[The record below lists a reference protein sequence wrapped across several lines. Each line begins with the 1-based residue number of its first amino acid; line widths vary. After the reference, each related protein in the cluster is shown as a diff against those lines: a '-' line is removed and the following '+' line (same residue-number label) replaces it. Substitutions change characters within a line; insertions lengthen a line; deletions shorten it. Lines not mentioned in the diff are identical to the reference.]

1 MLKMV
6 HEPRPRGPY
15 FSVNF
20 FVIKYTV
27 VDEKTVAQKKELNML
42 KKLNTL
48 KIKFPLISFF
58 TYLALVSV
66 ILVACYIRFSSNVK
80 ETYISH
86 GKEILNLAAE
96 DIIIDHIPDYLSGD
110 YDIAEYESSARK
122 LDLYPRFFDDVF
134 YLYAYHLNDDG
145 VNATYIFDAHVD
157 HDTTNQLGDNYEIED
172 DILAQISK
180 HGEGEPLDAVTDNT
194 KWGYLLTCSK
204 PLLDSKGNF
213 QGYLLVDFDLTK
225 IRHDNRMFFLKL
237 FFVAFAHMLVVFA
250 LGMQAVAVRI
260 TNPIEKIY
268 LCLSKFRY
276 ATQKDREE
284 NLRSLQELK
293 IHTNQEIQSLYE
305 ALISSAESNL
315 RYMNEYRTISEKAH
329 TDVLTG
335 VRNKTAFEDMAM
347 EFLERIDTEESP
359 EIALIMADINNL
371 KYIND
376 TFGHKSGDEYIIGC
390 CKIMSDLCN
399 ESHIFR
405 IGGDEFI
412 IILNGNEYADRQ
424 MLYEKLKSKFVESYT
439 DETQDPWR
447 RYSAS
452 LGYAEYEA
460 TDTGITDVMKRADA
474 EMYKDK
480 EAFKKTYGSYR

>member
-1 MLKMV
+1 
-6 HEPRPRGPY
+6 
-15 FSVNF
+15 
-20 FVIKYTV
+20 
-27 VDEKTVAQKKELNML
+27 ML

-58 TYLALVSV
+58 TYLALVGV
-66 ILVACYIRFSSNVK
+66 VLIVCYIRFSSNVK
-80 ETYISH
+80 ETYVNH

-96 DIIIDHIPDYLSGD
+96 DIVIDHIPDYLSGD
-110 YDIAEYESSARK
+110 YDIAEYERSAKK
-122 LDLYPRFFDDVF
+122 LDLYPRYFEDVF

-145 VNATYIFDAHVD
+145 VNATYLFDAHVN
-157 HDTTNQLGDNYEIED
+157 HDESNQLGDNYEIED
-172 DILAQISK
+172 DILAQIAK
-180 HGEGEPLDAVTDNT
+180 HGAGEPLDAVTDNT
-194 KWGYLLTCSK
+194 QWGYLLTCSK

-225 IRHDNRMFFLKL
+225 IRQDNRMFFLKL
-237 FFVAFAHMLVVFA
+237 FGIAFAHMLIVFA

-260 TNPIEKIY
+260 TNPIEKLY

-276 ATQKDREE
+276 ATLKDREE
-284 NLRSLQELK
+284 NLKSLQKLK

-305 ALISSAESNL
+305 TLISSAESNL
-315 RYMNEYRTISEKAH
+315 RYMNEYRAISEKAH

-335 VRNKTAFEDMAM
+335 VKNKTAFEDMAM
-347 EFLERIDTEESP
+347 ELLGKIDTEESP
-359 EIALIMADINNL
+359 EIAIIMADINNL

-390 CKIMSDLCN
+390 CKVMADLFN

-405 IGGDEFI
+405 IGGDEFVI
-412 IILNGNEYADRQ
+412 VLEGSEYTNRKS
-424 MLYEKLKSKFVESYT
+424 LFEKLKSRFTETYT
-439 DETQDPWR
+439 DETKEPWE

-452 LGYAEYEA
+452 LGFAEYET
-460 TDTGITDVMKRADA
+460 TDIGITDVTKRADA

-480 EAFKKTYGSYR
+480 EAFKKKYGSYR